1 MSTAL
6 YSAVSGLDAYQ
17 QQMDIIGNN
26 IANLDTV
33 GFKTAT
39 GNLADSFSNT
49 LQAATS
55 GVTGTTENSTNA
67 MQIGTGVYTGSITND
82 WSQGGINSTGVNT
95 DLYINGNGFFALGTS
110 SASTTP
116 NYVSQDG
123 TFTVNNQGYLVQAN
137 TGMYVL
143 GANTAG
149 IPPTGLGAIKIDST
163 GYTGSPTASITSFTI
178 NTQGILTVNMSDGGS
193 FQRGQV
199 LLQNFTDPQALVN
212 VGSNLYT
219 NMANAGGL
227 TAPSAVGTGSLTN
240 TTIDSGAV
248 ELSNV
253 DLSSQM
259 ADLIVAQRAFEAN
272 SKIVT
277 TSDEMLETVVNMK
290 R

>member
-17 QQMDIIGNN
+17 EQMDIIGNN
-26 IANLDTV
+26 IANINTT
-33 GFKTAT
+33 GFKTGT
-39 GNLADSFSNT
+39 GNLADNFSNT
-49 LQAATS
+49 LQAATQANGS
-55 GVTGTTENSTNA
+55 ENATNA
-67 MQIGTGVYTGSITND
+67 MQVGTGVMTGSITND
-82 WSQGGINSTGVNT
+82 WSQGGINSTGVAT
-95 DLYINGNGFFALGTS
+95 DLYINGNGYFLLGSTT
-110 SASTTP
+110 ASTTP
-116 NYVSQDG
+116 QYVSQDG
-123 TFTVNNQGYLVQAN
+123 TFTVNTQGYLVQAT

-143 GANTAG
+143 GANGAG
-149 IPPTGLGAIKIDST
+149 TPPTGAGPIRIDTT
-163 GYTGSPTASITSFTI
+163 GYSNPAATMTSFTI
-178 NTQGILTVNMSDGGS
+178 NGQGIVTVNMSDGGS

-199 LLQNFTDPQALVN
+199 MLQDFTDPQALVN

-219 NMANAGGL
+219 NMANAGQFAAP
-227 TAPSAVGTGSLTN
+227 TAAGSGSLVN
-240 TTIDSGAV
+240 TSIVSGAL

-277 TSDEMLETVVNMK
+277 TSDEMLQTVVNMK